1 MGLLISGSEL
11 LNPLIELG
19 NSFVE
24 ILPGVIVAIIILMV
38 GYGIGYL
45 IGHAIRLL
53 LEKIGLD
60 KKLEKTKVLKS
71 IGKFKLSALVGEIV
85 KWYIFIVFLQAGS
98 DVLKLGA
105 LSSILN
111 SFVLWLPNL
120 LAAIIILF
128 AGLLLAQVL
137 YHKVKETSDIRGT
150 LSLGNV
156 LRTAIIIIAVVIALD
171 QIGIEISF
179 LKDLILVLVAAIGV
193 GLALAIGISFG
204 LGGKEE
210 AAEYIKKMKKKF

>member
-1 MGLLISGSEL
+1 
-11 LNPLIELG
+11 LG

-24 ILPGVIVAIIILMV
+24 ILPGVIVAIIILIV

-45 IGHAIRLL
+45 IGHAIKLL
-53 LEKIGLD
+53 LEKIGVD
-60 KKLEKTKVLKS
+60 KRLEKTKVLKS

-120 LAAIIILF
+120 IAAIIILF
-128 AGLLLAQVL
+128 AGLLLAQGL

-204 LGGKEE
+204 LGGREE